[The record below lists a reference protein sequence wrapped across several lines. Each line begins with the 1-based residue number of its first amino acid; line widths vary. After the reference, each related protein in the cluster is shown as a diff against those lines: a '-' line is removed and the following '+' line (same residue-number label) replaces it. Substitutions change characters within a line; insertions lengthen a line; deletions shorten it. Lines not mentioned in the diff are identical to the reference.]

1 MPDRLSLDFETF
13 SEVDLTKVGAS
24 RYAKDPST
32 EILMA
37 AYSLNFGAEQQW
49 IPAEG
54 QPIPKE
60 LAEALVDPEVE
71 KYAWNAPFEMEIAR
85 AKLGPVDVRQW
96 RCTMVMA
103 LTCSL
108 PGSLDKAGEVV
119 ELGDDVK
126 KLAEG
131 RRLMRKFSFP
141 RKPTKKDA
149 RTRVQWYEA
158 LADWD
163 LYLEYNRRDVA
174 AEKAIL
180 RRLWKFRPPEHEWEL
195 WFLDQKIN
203 QAGLPINLRMV
214 HNALRVHEQI
224 MAKAV
229 AEMEEISD
237 LGNPTA
243 PKQLLPWLQDH
254 GYPFDDVQKGHIK
267 RAKDRAYEQ
276 IEASGNDFAVIE
288 ESKPYIRMLEL
299 RLETA
304 RTSISKFDALARATD
319 DDGLLRNTLQFA
331 AAGRTWR
338 WGGRIFQPQNIPR
351 PEKRFEKG
359 IEIHAKNVE
368 FLDAE
373 ALELIYGNVFDLLAS
388 TIRPAVQ
395 APEGRLLVDADLA
408 AIENIVLGYL
418 ANCAKILNVFKDGR
432 DPYID
437 FATYLFGLP
446 YAELW
451 HQYKVLGDSSRRTIS
466 KPGVLGCGYMLGA
479 GERRVNWK
487 TGEEEATGLLGYAWN
502 MGVRHFTEEDSKLSV
517 ETFRREFSEVK
528 DYWYGIERAAIKCIL
543 TGKPVDFGHI
553 RFDMKAPFLRI
564 RLPSGRH
571 LHYLRPRVEQVKA
584 PWGDYKKSM
593 TYEGFDDRKIWCR
606 ISTHPGKLT
615 ENVDQAI
622 ARDLLAAGMMRADKE
637 GLDIR
642 LHVHDQILTL
652 ADHDRAEDDLKVL
665 IECLSEPPVWAR
677 DLPLKTAGFVSAVFK
692 KD

>member
-1 MPDRLSLDFETF
+1 MVDRLSIDYETY
-13 SEVDLTKVGAS
+13 SDADLSAVGAS
-24 RYAKDPST
+24 RYSRDPST
-32 EILMA
+32 EVLMA
-37 AYSLNFGAEQQW
+37 AYSLNFGEEKQW

-71 KYAWNAPFEMEIAR
+71 KYAWNAPFEMAITRQKIA
-85 AKLGPVDVRQW
+85 PVDVRQW

-108 PGSLDKAGEVV
+108 PGSLDKAGAVV
-119 ELGDDVK
+119 DLGEDVK
-126 KLAEG
+126 KMADG

-141 RKPTKKDA
+141 RKPTKRDP
-149 RTRVQWYEA
+149 RTRIFWYDD
-158 LADWD
+158 LADWES
-163 LYLEYNRRDVA
+163 YLLYNRRDVA
-174 AEKAIL
+174 AEKAML

-203 QAGLPINLRMV
+203 EAGLPINMRMV
-214 HNALRVHEQI
+214 RNALRVHADI
-224 MAKAV
+224 MESAIDK
-229 AEMEEISD
+229 MKEISG
-237 LGNPTA
+237 LKNPA
-243 PKQLLPWLQDH
+243 SPAQLLPWLQEQ
-254 GYPFDDVQKGHIK
+254 GYPFDDVQKAHIK
-267 RAKDRAYEQ
+267 RAKDRAYEK
-276 IEASGNDFAVIE
+276 IEEGGNDFADIAE
-288 ESKPYIRMLEL
+288 AKPYIEMLDL

-304 RTSISKFDALARATD
+304 RTSITKFDALARATD
-319 DDGLLRNTLQFA
+319 EDGNLRGTLQFA

-351 PEKRFEKG
+351 PDKRFEKG

-373 ALELIYGNVFDLLAS
+373 ALTLIYGNVFDLLAS

-395 APEGRLLVDADLA
+395 APQGRLLVDADLS
-408 AIENIVLGYL
+408 AIENIVLGWL
-418 ANCAKILNVFKDGR
+418 ANCSKILSVFKDGR

-479 GERRVNWK
+479 GERRINYK

-502 MGVRHFTEEDSKLSV
+502 MGVRQFTEEDSKLSV

-543 TGKPVDFGHI
+543 TGKPVDYGHV

-564 RLPSGRH
+564 RLPSGRY

-584 PWGDYKKSM
+584 PWGDYKKSV
-593 TYEGFDDRKIWCR
+593 TYEGFDDRKIWTR

-622 ARDLLAAGMMRADKE
+622 ARDLLANGLLRAEKE

-652 ADHDRAEDDLKVL
+652 ADHDRAEDDLKTL
-665 IECLSEPPVWAR
+665 IDCLSEPPVWGR
-677 DLPLKTAGFVSAVFK
+677 DLPLRTAGFVSPVFK